1 MGISNGV
8 STLHRVA
15 LEVNGVFYY
24 FKINP
29 QNIVESFPARNVF
42 TKTEGDPYMQ
52 GFGSGIHT
60 IQISGNTGWG
70 HGNDGYNKYVEL
82 KNLLMDY
89 NNNNEYGLGNVG
101 NFYYHDFTNGYSW
114 QVELNADGFKFTQS
128 VDRPLLYDFD
138 ISMVVISPSNSPV
151 QSEISYTTTGNVN
164 PSLQTRTVRAPL
176 GMKYTK
182 NMSFNTSG
190 LPGQDYSEEW
200 NALTS
205 QSDMLTSTNGTV
217 FNPRISE
224 TAGLFGSI
232 SLKKVMGV

>member
-1 MGISNGV
+1 MGISNGASV
-8 STLHRVA
+8 IHRVA
-15 LEVNGVFYY
+15 LEINGVFYY

-29 QNIVESFPARNVF
+29 QNIIETFPARNVF

-70 HGNDGYNKYVEL
+70 HGNEGYNKYVEL
-82 KNLLMDY
+82 KNILMNY

-101 NFYYHDFTNGYSW
+101 NFFYHDFTNGYSW
-114 QVELNADGFKFTQS
+114 QVELNAEGFKFTQS

-138 ISMVVISPSNSPV
+138 IAMVVIKPASLPARA
-151 QSEISYTTTGNVN
+151 EMSYTATGNAN
-164 PSLQTRTVRAPL
+164 PSLQTRSVLAPL
-176 GMKYTK
+176 NMKYTK
-182 NMSFNTSG
+182 QMSFNTAG
-190 LPGQDYSEEW
+190 LSRQPYSEEW
-200 NALTS
+200 NSLTS
-205 QSDMLTSTNGTV
+205 RPDMITSSNGSI
-217 FNPRISE
+217 FNPRVSE